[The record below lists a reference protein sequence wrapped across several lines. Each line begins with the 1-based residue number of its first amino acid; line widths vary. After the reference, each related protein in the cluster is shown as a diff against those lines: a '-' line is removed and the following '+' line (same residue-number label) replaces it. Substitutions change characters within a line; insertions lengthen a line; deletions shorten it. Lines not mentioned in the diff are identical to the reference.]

1 MMEIIKIFIYVCK
14 ILIKLIL
21 EYPEY
26 TKVYKTLY
34 RDINVENG
42 WFEMLVNYLVV
53 GSYVF

>member
-1 MMEIIKIFIYVCK
+1 MEIIKIFIYVCK